1 MKARTTGLTGMLA
14 AGTLLL
20 AACGSG
26 GDTAAT
32 TSATGT
38 SGSAA
43 TSATTTIASPT
54 SAAGGDVQL
63 DGQTISWFT
72 TLCSGLTSLKQLQG
86 TGSVTS
92 TAQLGTLLT
101 STGDAINQTNAAL
114 AAKPAPTFDG
124 GEAFAAQADKALGTF
139 GATLTEFGQ
148 RASALPAG
156 DQAAAKQFAQD
167 FQAAAANFN
176 SLGAGVKLDPAV
188 EKAVVAQAPGCDVL
202 AGTVGAG
209 RGSSSSA
216 ATSSA
221 PTS

>member
-1 MKARTTGLTGMLA
+1 MKARTTGLTGVMA
-14 AGTLLL
+14 AGALLL

-26 GDTAAT
+26 GGTAAT
-32 TSATGT
+32 TSAGAPLTT
-38 SGSAA
+38 SAVSTTSASAA
-43 TSATTTIASPT
+43 PSS
-54 SAAGGDVQL
+54 SAGGDVQL

-72 TLCSGLTSLKQLQG
+72 TLCSGLTSLNQLQG

-156 DQAAAKQFAQD
+156 DQAAATQFAQD

-176 SLGAGVKLDPAV
+176 SLGAGVKLDPAI

-202 AGTVGAG
+202 ASTVGAG

-216 ATSSA
+216 TSAA